1 MIPYGVWYVNRSG
14 TGTASAVPA
23 SNVPPK
29 TKRPRSAPPLDA
41 VAGTRSDEEQA
52 LAIPDQT
59 IAEIL
64 ARLSRVEGQVR
75 AVQRMIAERR
85 DCHAIAHQM
94 AAAKAALSRAT
105 VQLMTASMAQCLATG
120 KDAAELARLTD
131 AFAKLV
137 G

>member
-1 MIPYGVWYVNRSG
+1 MIPYGVWYVNRIRPGTVSG
-14 TGTASAVPA
+14 VPV
-23 SNVPPK
+23 SNVRPK
-29 TKRPRSAPPLDA
+29 TRRPRAARPLDA
-41 VAGTRSDEEQA
+41 IAGTRPDGEQI
-52 LAIPDQT
+52 LAIPDQA

-94 AAAKAALSRAT
+94 AAAKAALARAT

-120 KDAAELARLTD
+120 KDDAELARLTD